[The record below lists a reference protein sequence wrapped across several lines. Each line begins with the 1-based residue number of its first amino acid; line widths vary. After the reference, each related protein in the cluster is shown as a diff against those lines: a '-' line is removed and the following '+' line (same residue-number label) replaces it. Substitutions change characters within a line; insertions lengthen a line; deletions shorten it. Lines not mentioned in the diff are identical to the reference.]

1 MGAAPVGN
9 LTAPRGYGTLLANL
23 VVTIRNHRLDP
34 SMRADFSRR
43 AILKSAAATGLA
55 GIVGAPAIVR
65 AQARE
70 LVVGGPL
77 GQAEATKRAVIPPFE
92 AKHKCKVVFDGS
104 QSFANLQKLQANRDK
119 QVFSVVLMDDPI
131 LHMAADQDLLEKLKP
146 SSVSSMSQL
155 SPAAI
160 LRDGMWV
167 NYMWP
172 ALSIGYNE
180 KQFPKGLSSWEEMWD
195 PRHKSRV
202 LIPSY
207 KSTTAPFTTAIA
219 AHLET
224 GEPIEKAQYNF
235 DAAFK
240 KLKALKPNILDLYIQ
255 PVQATILVEQGE
267 ASMAAGFYTT
277 YVNPRRAS
285 GIPLGL
291 AAPKEGMFAMPK
303 GIAKVKNAP
312 ASELADAFIEE
323 CLAPDF
329 QAVWMKEFFSTP
341 TNLKVAPTA
350 GIPAASQLLAIDW
363 KFASDT
369 LKQAGDR
376 FDREIAS

>member
-1 MGAAPVGN
+1 
-9 LTAPRGYGTLLANL
+9 
-23 VVTIRNHRLDP
+23 
-34 SMRADFSRR
+34 MRADLSRR
-43 AILKSAAATGLA
+43 AILKAAATAALA
-55 GIVGAPAIVR
+55 GIAGAPAIVR

-77 GQAEATKRAVIPPFE
+77 GQAEAIKRAAIPLFE
-92 AKHKCKVVFDGS
+92 SKYKCKVVYDGS
-104 QSFANLQKLQANRDK
+104 QSFENLQKLKANRDK
-119 QVFSVVLMDDPI
+119 QIFSVVMMDDPI
-131 LHMAADQDLLEKLKP
+131 LHVAADQDLLEKLKP
-146 SSVSSMSQL
+146 SSVPSMGQL
-155 SPAAI
+155 SPAGI

-207 KSTTAPFTTAIA
+207 KSTTAPFTTAMA

-224 GEPIEKAQYNF
+224 GEPIEKAQYKV

-255 PVQATILVEQGE
+255 PTQASILVEQGE

-277 YVNPRRAS
+277 YVHPRRVS

-303 GIAKVKNAP
+303 GIAKVKNGP

-323 CLAPDF
+323 CLAPAF

-350 GIPAASQLLAIDW
+350 GIPPASQLLAIDW

-369 LKQAGDR
+369 LKQMTDR

>member
-1 MGAAPVGN
+1 
-9 LTAPRGYGTLLANL
+9 
-23 VVTIRNHRLDP
+23 
-34 SMRADFSRR
+34 MRADLSRR
-43 AILKSAAATGLA
+43 VILKSAASAALA

-77 GQAEATKRAVIPPFE
+77 GQAEAIKRAAIPLFE
-92 AKHKCKVVFDGS
+92 AKHKCKVVYDGS
-104 QSFANLQKLQANRDK
+104 QSFANLQKMQASRDK
-119 QVFSVVLMDDPI
+119 PIYSVVMMDDPI
-131 LHMAADQDLLEKLKP
+131 LHIAADQDLLEKLKP
-146 SSVSSMSQL
+146 SNVPTMGQL
-155 SPAAI
+155 SPGAI
-160 LRDGMWV
+160 LRDGLWV

-180 KQFPKGLSSWEEMWD
+180 KQFPKGLASWEEMWD

-207 KSTTAPFTTAIA
+207 KSTTAPFTTAMA

-224 GEPIEKAQYNF
+224 GEPMEKAQYKV

-240 KLKALKPNILDLYIQ
+240 KLKALKPNILDLYVQ
-255 PVQATILVEQGE
+255 PTQASILVEQGE
-267 ASMAAGFYTT
+267 AGMAAGFYTT
-277 YVNPRRAS
+277 YVIPRRVS

-291 AAPKEGMFAMPK
+291 ATPKEGMFAMPK
-303 GIAKVKNAP
+303 GIAKVKNSPAP
-312 ASELADAFIEE
+312 ELADAFIEE

-341 TNLKVAPTA
+341 TNLKVTATA
-350 GIPAASQLLAIDW
+350 GIPSASELVAIDW
-363 KFASDT
+363 KFASDN
-369 LKQAGDR
+369 LKQLTDR

>member
-1 MGAAPVGN
+1 M
-9 LTAPRGYGTLLANL
+9 RANL
-23 VVTIRNHRLDP
+23 
-34 SMRADFSRR
+34 SRR
-43 AILKSAAATGLA
+43 AILKTAATAALA

-77 GQAEATKRAVIPPFE
+77 GQAEATKRAAIPLFE
-92 AKHKCKVVFDGS
+92 AKYNCKVVYDGS
-104 QSFANLQKLQANRDK
+104 QSFENLQKLRANKDK
-119 QVFSVVLMDDPI
+119 PVFSVVMMDDPI
-131 LHMAADQDLLEKLKP
+131 LHVAADQDLLEKLKP
-146 SSVSSMSQL
+146 SSVPSMGQL
-155 SPAAI
+155 SPAGI

-172 ALSIGYNE
+172 ALSIGYNDKE
-180 KQFPKGLSSWEEMWD
+180 FPSGLSSWEEMWN

-207 KSTTAPFTTAIA
+207 KSTTAPFTTAMA

-224 GEPIEKAQYNF
+224 GEPIEKAQYKV

-255 PVQATILVEQGE
+255 PTQASILVEQGE

-277 YVNPRRAS
+277 YVMPRRTS

-312 ASELADAFIEE
+312 APELADAFIEE
-323 CLAPDF
+323 CLAPGF
-329 QAVWMKEFFSTP
+329 QAIWMKEFFSTP
-341 TNLKVAPTA
+341 TNLKVTATA
-350 GIPAASQLLAIDW
+350 GIPSASQLVAIDW

-369 LKQAGDR
+369 LKQMTDR

>member
-1 MGAAPVGN
+1 M
-9 LTAPRGYGTLLANL
+9 
-23 VVTIRNHRLDP
+23 H
-34 SMRADFSRR
+34 ADLSRR
-43 AILKSAAATGLA
+43 AILKSAATAALA
-55 GIVGAPAIVR
+55 GIVGTPAIVR
-65 AQARE
+65 AQTRE

-77 GQAEATKRAVIPPFE
+77 GQAEATKRAAIPLFE
-92 AKHKCKVVFDGS
+92 AKYNCKVVYDGS
-104 QSFANLQKLQANRDK
+104 QSFENLQKRRANRDK
-119 QVFSVVLMDDPI
+119 PVFSVVMMDDPI
-131 LHMAADQDLLEKLKP
+131 LHVAADQDLLEKLKP
-146 SSVSSMSQL
+146 SSVPSMGQL
-155 SPAAI
+155 SPAGI

-172 ALSIGYNE
+172 ALSIGYNDKE
-180 KQFPKGLSSWEEMWD
+180 FPSGLSSWEEMWN

-207 KSTTAPFTTAIA
+207 KSTTAPFTTAMA
-219 AHLET
+219 AHHET
-224 GEPIEKAQYNF
+224 GEPIEKAQYKV

-255 PVQATILVEQGE
+255 PTQASILVEQGE

-277 YVNPRRAS
+277 YVMPRRTS

-312 ASELADAFIEE
+312 APELADAFIEE
-323 CLAPDF
+323 CVAPGF
-329 QAVWMKEFFSTP
+329 QAIWMKEFFSTP
-341 TNLKVAPTA
+341 TNLRVTATA
-350 GIPAASQLLAIDW
+350 GIPSASQLVAIDW
-363 KFASDT
+363 KFASET
-369 LKQAGDR
+369 LKQMTDR

>member
-1 MGAAPVGN
+1 
-9 LTAPRGYGTLLANL
+9 
-23 VVTIRNHRLDP
+23 
-34 SMRADFSRR
+34 MRAAFSRR
-43 AILKSAAATGLA
+43 AILKSATGAALA
-55 GIVGAPAIVR
+55 NVIGAPAIVR

-70 LVVGGPL
+70 LVVGGPI

-92 AKHKCKVVFDGS
+92 AKYKCKVVFDGS
-104 QSFANLQKLQANRDK
+104 QSLPNLQKLQASRDK
-119 QVFSVVLMDDPI
+119 PVFSVVMMDDPI
-131 LHMAADQDLLEKLKP
+131 LHMAADQNLLEPLKP
-146 SSVSSMSQL
+146 SSVPSMKEL
-155 SPAAI
+155 SPAAV

-172 ALSIGYNE
+172 ALSIGFNE
-180 KQFPKGLSSWEEMWD
+180 KQFPNGIASWEEMWD
-195 PRHKSRV
+195 PRQKSRV

-224 GEPIEKAQYNF
+224 GEPIEKAQYKL

-240 KLKALKPNILDLYIQ
+240 KLKALKPNILDLYMQ
-255 PVQATILVEQGE
+255 PAQASILVEQGE

-277 YVNPRRAS
+277 YVNPRRAT

-291 AAPKEGMFAMPK
+291 ATPKEGMFAMPK
-303 GIAKVKNAP
+303 GVAKVKNAP

-323 CLAPDF
+323 CLTPEL

-350 GIPAASQLLAIDW
+350 GIPPAAQLLAIDW
-363 KFASDT
+363 KFASET